1 MTGLLIALGVIV
13 GLIVLVASGWAVLA
27 WSDDAALAR
36 EAEQRRAAR
45 EARP

>member
-13 GLIVLVASGWAVLA
+13 GLFVLVVAGYAVLA
-27 WSDDAALAR
+27 WSDEAALAR

-45 EARP
+45 EAQS